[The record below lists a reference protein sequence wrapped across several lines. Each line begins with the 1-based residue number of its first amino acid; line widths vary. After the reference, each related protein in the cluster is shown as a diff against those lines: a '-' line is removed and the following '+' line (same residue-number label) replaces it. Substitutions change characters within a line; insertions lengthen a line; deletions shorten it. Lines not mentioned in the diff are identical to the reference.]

1 MTNDNTFQNI
11 AVILTVYNRCEV
23 TIKGL
28 RLLKFCIDNLHGHFM
43 VDIFMTDDGSND
55 GTYDAVTKEF
65 PDVNIIKGDG
75 NLFWSGGMRKAWRAA
90 IDTKKKY
97 DYYLWYNDD
106 AELYPTALTT
116 LLNAMHS
123 IGNVGIIT
131 GAFKDTNGKV
141 SYGAWDKKMK
151 LISPNGKLQN
161 AFLINGNLVL
171 VSKEVVAKI
180 GIIDR
185 IFKHSLGDWDYG
197 RRASRAGFKVML
209 SDKYVGVTD
218 RHDTTDLKMYNP
230 KYSLIERWRFKHQS
244 RDSQKASFI
253 YNKRHDGIMIAV
265 MRFIVPYLYVIFPF
279 IYKLKHY

>member
-97 DYYLWYNDD
+97 DYYLM
-106 AELYPTALTT
+106 A
-116 LLNAMHS
+116 
-123 IGNVGIIT
+123 I
-131 GAFKDTNGKV
+131 
-141 SYGAWDKKMK
+141 KKEDSEIEFHKM
-151 LISPNGKLQN
+151 LEN
-161 AFLINGNLVL
+161 IN
-171 VSKEVVAKI
+171 
-180 GIIDR
+180 
-185 IFKHSLGDWDYG
+185 
-197 RRASRAGFKVML
+197 
-209 SDKYVGVTD
+209 
-218 RHDTTDLKMYNP
+218 
-230 KYSLIERWRFKHQS
+230 Q
-244 RDSQKASFI
+244 
-253 YNKRHDGIMIAV
+253 
-265 MRFIVPYLYVIFPF
+265 
-279 IYKLKHY
+279 